1 MIVGETD
8 CDGQRVNDD
17 GRRRI
22 GDVSTLELET
32 LMVPPGQGLDRPHPG
47 LVGLG

>member
-1 MIVGETD
+1 MIIGETD
-8 CDGQRVNDD
+8 CDGHRVNDD

-22 GDVSTLELET
+22 GDVFILVLET
-32 LMVPPGQGLDRPHPG
+32 LMVPPGQGLDQPYPG